1 MREEEE
7 EAKKWWD
14 LKRVGEEI
22 KEEHEKKM
30 QDREGIK
37 KWMKITEVISQ
48 EEKANVILKLIY
60 LKKKGQTKQ
69 KAEQNE
75 TKKQSD

>member
-1 MREEEE
+1 M
-7 EAKKWWD
+7 
-14 LKRVGEEI
+14 GEEI
-22 KEEHEKKM
+22 KEENEKKM

-48 EEKANVILKLIY
+48 EEKANEILKLVY

-69 KAEQNE
+69 KSRA
-75 TKKQSD
+75 K